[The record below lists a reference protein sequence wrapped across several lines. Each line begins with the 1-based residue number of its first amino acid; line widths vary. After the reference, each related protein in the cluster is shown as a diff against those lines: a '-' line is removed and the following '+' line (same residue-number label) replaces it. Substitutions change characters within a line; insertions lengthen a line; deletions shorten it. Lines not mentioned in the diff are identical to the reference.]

1 MAYLEIFLIQ
11 IILLILFLVLL
22 APRNRKLL
30 PWNWPFVRVMPT
42 MYLKSH
48 EIYDK
53 ITEILAENKSTVL
66 FKTSWFTK
74 TDILVTSDPANAHH
88 VMSSNFSIY
97 QRGSEFRNVF
107 DFLGQAVFSKDLEE
121 WREEKKFTHA
131 FFREN
136 QYHESVPKIVHQT
149 LEKALIPVLD
159 HTSQQ
164 IQELDLQS
172 LFNRF
177 MLDATCLLAAGF
189 DAGSLRVGFP
199 ECPLL
204 DAMDDIAEAV
214 FYRYILPERVW
225 KLKRWLRVGKEK
237 KMAEASN
244 TFNRILS
251 DNVSKKK
258 HELATDDQETGDG
271 TFDVLKFYL
280 KEAAINTGNK
290 GAQKHDDKGFLAAN
304 LMTLLFAGRDTSA
317 ALLAWFFYLLSRNP
331 FVENKILEEIRQN
344 FPGKASKKH
353 IFSNVEELSKLVY
366 LHSALCESLRL
377 FPPGP
382 FLLRVPNQQDVL
394 PSGHKVDQTTKVMLC
409 SYAMGRTREIWGDDC
424 GEFRPERWIMEKGG
438 TKHVASNIFLA
449 FSSGPWTCPGR
460 ELAFT
465 RMKAVAATVVHNYRV
480 HVVEGQTVCPS
491 ISAILTM
498 KHGLKATVSN
508 RWM

>member
-22 APRNRKLL
+22 ASKNRQLL
-30 PWNWPFVRVMPT
+30 PWNWPFVRMMPT
-42 MYLKSH
+42 MYLNSH
-48 EIYDK
+48 EVYDK
-53 ITEILAENKSTVL
+53 TTEILAENNSTVL
-66 FKTSWFTK
+66 FKTSWLTK

-149 LEKALIPVLD
+149 LEKALIPILD

-164 IQELDLQS
+164 NQELDLQS

-189 DAGSLRVGFP
+189 DPCSLLVGFP

-214 FYRYILPERVW
+214 FYRHILPERVW
-225 KLKRWLRVGKEK
+225 KLQRWLRVGKEK

-244 TFNRILS
+244 TFHRILS

-258 HELATDDQETGDG
+258 HELATVIKKETETRHIGCTPDL
-271 TFDVLKFYL
+271 V
-280 KEAAINTGNK
+280 
-290 GAQKHDDKGFLAAN
+290 FLPH
-304 LMTLLFAGRDTSA
+304 FKKP
-317 ALLAWFFYLLSRNP
+317 FSRVQDFRRNQA
-331 FVENKILEEIRQN
+331 EL
-344 FPGKASKKH
+344 PGKASKKH
-353 IFSNVEELSKLVY
+353 IFSQRGRAEQASLPPQRV
-366 LHSALCESLRL
+366 CESLLSAR
-377 FPPGP
+377 PVSSEGPKPGRCASKRAQSGSNHESHA
-382 FLLRVPNQQDVL
+382 LLVRD
-394 PSGHKVDQTTKVMLC
+394 
-409 SYAMGRTREIWGDDC
+409 GRAPEIWGMIAGIQAGAMDN
-424 GEFRPERWIMEKGG
+424 GERKD
-438 TKHVASNIFLA
+438 
-449 FSSGPWTCPGR
+449 
-460 ELAFT
+460 
-465 RMKAVAATVVHNYRV
+465 
-480 HVVEGQTVCPS
+480 
-491 ISAILTM
+491 
-498 KHGLKATVSN
+498 
-508 RWM
+508 

>member
-22 APRNRKLL
+22 APKNRQLL

-164 IQELDLQS
+164 NQELDLQS

-214 FYRYILPERVW
+214 FYRHILPERVW
-225 KLKRWLRVGKEK
+225 KLQRWLRVGKEK

-317 ALLAWFFYLLSRNP
+317 ALLTC
-331 FVENKILEEIRQN
+331 
-344 FPGKASKKH
+344 
-353 IFSNVEELSKLVY
+353 
-366 LHSALCESLRL
+366 ALCESLRL

-382 FLLRVPNQQDVL
+382 FLLRVPNEQDVL

-498 KHGLKATVSN
+498 KHGLKATVSTDGC
-508 RWM
+508 RSSIYLLYSIFSP